1 MMVSWDRETGELF
14 IEEVQQGNDSRV
26 KRLAEKQPKEMS
38 KEEMSPGI

>member
-26 KRLAEKQPKEMS
+26 KRLAEKQP
-38 KEEMSPGI
+38 EEMSNEEMGPGI